1 LKRLLY
7 LLAIAGCL
15 WAHGGVLL
23 LHERVGPY
31 LISLFSA
38 DAPLRAGS
46 QDFTVLVQGAS
57 DDSTMTDCRVL
68 LSFRRPD
75 AAKVRIDAQVGLAA
89 NKLLYAAPAQL
100 GAGVWQFTISVQP
113 SRGAAAEAHGT
124 VTILPE
130 QPPIATYWPYFAVPP
145 LAVLLFILNR
155 WLKRRSKSTSRKI
168 FMG

>member
-1 LKRLLY
+1 MRRFLY
-7 LLAIAGCL
+7 LLAIACCL
-15 WAHGGVLL
+15 GAHGGVLL
-23 LHERVGPY
+23 LHERAGAY

-46 QDFTVLVQGAS
+46 QDFTVLVQTAADGNIVS
-57 DDSTMTDCRVL
+57 DCRVE
-68 LSFRRPD
+68 LSFRR
-75 AAKVRIDAQVGLAA
+75 ANTAQVRIDAQVGQSA

-113 SRGAAAEAHGT
+113 SGGAFAEAHGT

-130 QPPIATYWPYFAVPP
+130 QPPIAAYWPYFAVPP
-145 LAVLLFILNR
+145 IAVLLFTLNR